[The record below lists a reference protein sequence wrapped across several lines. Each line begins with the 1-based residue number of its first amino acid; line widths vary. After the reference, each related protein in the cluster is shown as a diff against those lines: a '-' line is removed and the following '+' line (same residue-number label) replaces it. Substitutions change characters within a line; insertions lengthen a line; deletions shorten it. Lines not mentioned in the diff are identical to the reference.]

1 MRIRELIQDLLTR
14 ESVLADYL
22 VVWEGDEGVSVVSGD
37 LIKSDDSDRTVGA
50 LCSVQTSL
58 KGAIYKATIAG
69 CGKSSYYTT
78 LFASVCAYLCEV
90 V

>member
-1 MRIRELIQDLLTR
+1 MQHLTR

-22 VVWEGDEGVSVVSGD
+22 VVWEGDEGVSVVSGH
-37 LIKSDDSDRTVGA
+37 LIKSPTDDSDRTVGA

-58 KGAIYKATIAG
+58 RGAIYKAG

-78 LFASVCAYLCEV
+78 LFASVCVYLCV
-90 V
+90 L